1 MLGFRQTPVA
11 MSRVFIVEEGKVLT
25 FFRRRKHSKTGET
38 LEYYSF
44 PGGEINPGETPEQAA
59 VRETKEEMG
68 VDIALG
74 PKIAIQE
81 LDGFVNH
88 GYSAKITHGSPH
100 LMPDSEEVF
109 FSNENNVYE
118 VRWVPV
124 SELTPE
130 NLLYYAKFLP
140 LIQALDRGESPSEL
154 VDLNDD

>member
-25 FFRRRKHSKTGET
+25 FFRRRKHRKTGEI

-88 GYSAKITHGSPH
+88 GFSATITRGKPH

-124 SELTPE
+124 SELTPD